1 MIHLYEPMT
10 DYLEMQCKQL
20 CVIAV
25 TDIPIF
31 KSRSHPPKTQI
42 GLVTVI
48 KCFQRDHLVLG
59 ASSSKRVVIFVYV
72 LAPWAIGGWAFW
84 LLV

>member
-42 GLVTVI
+42 G
-48 KCFQRDHLVLG
+48 
-59 ASSSKRVVIFVYV
+59 SSSQIIMV
-72 LAPWAIGGWAFW
+72 APWHWTATLTIEPVGV
-84 LLV
+84 LNVQRE